1 MVLVRKESHHLLV
14 IFVSGIVMGAL
25 RAHGIT
31 CGGSKQSACEHDS
44 RAPGCRSWFC
54 HLLAVRCGTRDLTS
68 VLCPLCLGFLN
79 SVEKI
84 LPTWES

>member
-1 MVLVRKESHHLLV
+1 MHMGLHVEAVSRVLVN
-14 IFVSGIVMGAL
+14 M
-25 RAHGIT
+25 
-31 CGGSKQSACEHDS
+31 DS